1 MNTSQT
7 WQDKENF
14 HSKYTVVEDISDFLV
29 EKIDYQ
35 QLHKNNLEIK
45 TEWETCPIC
54 KGFGTI
60 PDISTTAGSN
70 ICPHCNG
77 GKQIMKITQIEKK

>member
-29 EKIDYQ
+29 EKFDYQ
-35 QLHKNNLEIK
+35 QLYKNNLEIK
-45 TEWETCPIC
+45 TE
-54 KGFGTI
+54 
-60 PDISTTAGSN
+60 
-70 ICPHCNG
+70 
-77 GKQIMKITQIEKK
+77 